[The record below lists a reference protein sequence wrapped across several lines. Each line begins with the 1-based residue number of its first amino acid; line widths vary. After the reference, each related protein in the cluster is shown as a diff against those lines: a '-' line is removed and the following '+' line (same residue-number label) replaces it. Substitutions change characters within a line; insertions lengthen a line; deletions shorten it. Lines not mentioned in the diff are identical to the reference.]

1 MQIRQD
7 LMMKFRASINIG
19 ILVVALHGL
28 LLLCLVQRLHQ
39 TKFVQFKP
47 NTNAIPI
54 AIYQRAT
61 PEITTLGPVRMPTAI
76 GYVRPNRELLQ
87 VRPRLNLDKQN
98 FEPLAKI
105 PQKAEINVRTSAE
118 VDERTRGVEPSLKDT
133 KPDSGEAI
141 QVSKDAISG
150 ASRRQEKLD
159 RERKILGLTK
169 ESDETVLAVQIR
181 KSVKPDC
188 LKAPNSDS
196 TNNVSNLALAI
207 GNIIQDKCNLR

>member
-19 ILVVALHGL
+19 ILVVALHGF
-28 LLLCLVQRLHQ
+28 LLLCLVQLLHQ

-54 AIYQRAT
+54 AIYQRAI

-76 GYVRPNRELLQ
+76 AYVRPNRELLQ

-105 PQKAEINVRTSAE
+105 PK
-118 VDERTRGVEPSLKDT
+118 K
-133 KPDSGEAI
+133 
-141 QVSKDAISG
+141 
-150 ASRRQEKLD
+150 SR
-159 RERKILGLTK
+159 
-169 ESDETVLAVQIR
+169 S
-181 KSVKPDC
+181 
-188 LKAPNSDS
+188 
-196 TNNVSNLALAI
+196 
-207 GNIIQDKCNLR
+207 